1 VRDSTVARNYAEA
14 LFELGEKHGTH
25 EDLAGG
31 LNTLAQ
37 VLESDA
43 SVRHFLIT
51 PKIELQQKQKALR
64 AALGDQV
71 SPMLLNFVLV
81 VLNKRR
87 QALLREIAVEY
98 GELLDTK
105 QNRVHAKVTLAHEPD
120 AATETKI
127 ATELSRILGKTVV
140 PHITVNPEILGG
152 IVVRY
157 GDHIMDGSLKR
168 RLVGLRQRLIETA
181 MPSEA

>member
-1 VRDSTVARNYAEA
+1 VRDATISRNYAEA
-14 LFELGEKHGTH
+14 LFELGEKHGSH
-25 EDLAGG
+25 DEFVAG
-31 LNTLAQ
+31 LNTFAQ

-51 PKIELQQKQKALR
+51 PKIELQRKQQALR

-81 VLNKRR
+81 VMKKRR
-87 QALLREIAVEY
+87 QALLREIALEY
-98 GELLDTK
+98 SSLLDEK
-105 QNRVHAKVTLAHEPD
+105 QNRVHAQVTLAHEPD
-120 AATETKI
+120 AATESKI

-140 PHITVNPEILGG
+140 PHVTVNPEILGG

-181 MPSEA
+181 MPLQA